1 MDTNSLSAF
10 LAVAKCGSFSLAA
23 EQLHLTQPAISKR
36 ISTLETQLDCRLFDR
51 FGRQITLTEA
61 GKTLLPKAQ
70 HILEEITECRRELAN
85 LSDEVSGCL
94 ALATSHHIG
103 LHRLP
108 PLLRLFTEKY
118 PKVQLDIQFLDSEKA
133 HETVVVGNLEL
144 AVITLSPL
152 SRPPLISQPLWRDDL
167 FFVAAADHPLAQLES
182 VPLSTLS
189 EYQSV
194 FPGSHT
200 FTHEIVR
207 QLFEHHQTSFQVAL
221 YSNYLETIRMLAG
234 IGRYWSVLPDM
245 MIESPLVKL
254 PVPEHEGLHRMLG
267 YTYHQSRS
275 LSRAARAFI
284 GILEGTPQALHGL
297 I

>member
-61 GKTLLPKAQ
+61 GKTLLPKAR
-70 HILEEITECRRELAN
+70 HIIEEITECRRELTN
-85 LSDEVSGCL
+85 LSDEVSGTL

-108 PLLRLFTEKY
+108 PLLRQFTGQY
-118 PKVQLDIQFLDSEKA
+118 PKVKLDIQFLDSEKA
-133 HETVVVGNLEL
+133 HEAVVIGDLEL
-144 AVITLSPL
+144 AVITLSPE
-152 SRPPLISQPLWRDDL
+152 SRLPLINKQLWRDDL
-167 FFVAAADHPLAQLES
+167 FFSAAADHPLAQLKS
-182 VPLSTLS
+182 VPLAALS
-189 EYQSV
+189 EHESV

-207 QLFEHHQTSFQVAL
+207 QLFEQHQAPFQVSL

-234 IGRYWSVLPDM
+234 IGRYWSVLPEM
-245 MIESPLVKL
+245 MIATPLVKL
-254 PVPEHEGLHRMLG
+254 PVQEHNGLHRMLG
-267 YTYHQSRS
+267 YTYHQNRS

-284 GILEGTPQALHGL
+284 NILEGTP
-297 I
+297 